1 MHPAGS
7 KVVLISFN
15 GARSAPENCRR
26 AENYWLLIGTR
37 GTIASPVNA
46 NGRVLVTFD
55 TPVSE
60 VGLACHNPTPN
71 SLYILETDLGHFP

>member
-46 NGRVLVTFD
+46 NGRVLW
-55 TPVSE
+55 
-60 VGLACHNPTPN
+60 L
-71 SLYILETDLGHFP
+71 LR

>member
-15 GARSAPENCRR
+15 GARSAPENCRP

-46 NGRVLVTFD
+46 NGRVLW
-55 TPVSE
+55 
-60 VGLACHNPTPN
+60 L
-71 SLYILETDLGHFP
+71 LR